1 MGFLTRNKSSL
12 FLACAL
18 CSFSSAGFAAES
30 AGVNM
35 DDAVMVG
42 KQQLYLN
49 GLGVRHKM
57 IFKVYVAGLYLTG
70 KKTSVPEVLAAI
82 GPKRVRIVMLRD
94 VSNEEFGRGFLAGI
108 RQNSDRAELMK
119 ITGPLMK
126 FGELFASVPEL
137 KKGDVLTTDWLPG
150 VGTQMQ
156 LNGKNIGDI
165 IPDESFYHALL
176 KIWLGEKPLDNALK
190 HLLLGATATE
200 SARTNSR

>member
-1 MGFLTRNKSSL
+1 MHFLPRIKSSL
-12 FLACAL
+12 FLAVAL
-18 CSFSSAGFAAES
+18 SCFSSLSFAAES
-30 AGVNM
+30 AGISM
-35 DDAVMVG
+35 DETVVVG
-42 KQQLYLN
+42 KQQLHLN
-49 GLGVRHKM
+49 GLGVRYKLV
-57 IFKVYVAGLYLTG
+57 FKVYVAGLYLTG
-70 KKTSVPEVLAAI
+70 KKTSMAEVLAAA
-82 GPKRVRIVMLRD
+82 GPKRVSIVMLRD
-94 VSNEEFGRGFLAGI
+94 VSNDEFGRGFMAGI

-119 ITGPLMK
+119 ITGPLIK